1 MGETARRLLNRGSAA
16 TWPPAEGMRERATQR
31 QSNGCGTIL
40 ETRVAAVFPL
50 LDLFYERCINEN
62 GIRR

>member
-1 MGETARRLLNRGSAA
+1 
-16 TWPPAEGMRERATQR
+16 MRERATQR

-50 LDLFYERCINEN
+50 LDLFYERCVNEN